1 MDFSKDILHNLKLS
15 VQVRNLESSR
25 QGNIWLISFLLDVQK
40 WFTYNQNERAE
51 KLRLF
56 VKGIC
61 FVRIANVASIYSIPQ
76 KRYCSY

>member
-1 MDFSKDILHNLKLS
+1 MDFSKDILHILKLS
-15 VQVRNLESSR
+15 VHVSNLEYSR

-40 WFTYNQNERAE
+40 WITYYQNERAE
-51 KLRLF
+51 TLRLF

-61 FVRIANVASIYSIPQ
+61 FVRIPNIASIYSIPQ